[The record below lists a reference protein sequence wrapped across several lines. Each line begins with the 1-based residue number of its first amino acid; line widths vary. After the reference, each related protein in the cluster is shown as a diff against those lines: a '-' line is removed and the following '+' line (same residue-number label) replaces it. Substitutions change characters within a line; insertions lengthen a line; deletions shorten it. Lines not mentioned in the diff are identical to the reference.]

1 MRDCFLALAKRIA
14 SNTLGLTNE
23 KDKELLDKIYE
34 SCKLA
39 MIADTND
46 SEIAYLVSEV
56 KRIGAI
62 EPKDAKEQRN
72 RLFDYNKA
80 REDLLEEFLKMYEQ
94 KRIIVIADNT
104 IKKWWEEE

>member
-14 SNTLGLTNE
+14 SNTLGLVDG
-23 KDKELLDKIYE
+23 KDKELLDNIYE

-39 MIADTND
+39 MLADTKD
-46 SEIAYLVSEV
+46 SEIEYLVSEV

-80 REDLLEEFLKMYEQ
+80 REALLEELLKMYEQ
-94 KRIIVIADNT
+94 KRIIVIADDT
-104 IKKWWEEE
+104 IKKWWE